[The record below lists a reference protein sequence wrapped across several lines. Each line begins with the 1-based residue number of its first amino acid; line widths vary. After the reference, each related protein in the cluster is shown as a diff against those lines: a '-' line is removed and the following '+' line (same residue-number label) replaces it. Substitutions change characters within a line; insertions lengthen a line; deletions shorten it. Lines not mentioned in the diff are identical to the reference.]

1 MGRRQGTDQ
10 QMNPADDTELALIH
24 ELLIEMG
31 HELGGDI
38 PFGDLTVEQLDLDSL
53 ATVELLMLVEER
65 TGIEVPVEPV
75 TSGTTMAQLAELIR
89 AQPAP

>member
-31 HELGGDI
+31 HELGDA
-38 PFGDLTVEQLDLDSL
+38 PFGDLTVEQLELDSL

-65 TGIEVPVEPV
+65 TGVEVPVEPV

>member
-1 MGRRQGTDQ
+1 
-10 QMNPADDTELALIH
+10 MNLADDTELALIH

-31 HELGGDI
+31 HELNGAA

-65 TGIEVPVEPV
+65 TGVEVPVEPV